1 MHELKPEDVMDILE
15 KMDFFQGKRAGR
27 ELWHEKP
34 FEVQEQDIADFS
46 RDVYTIKLFINIVL
60 SQLREKD
67 AEIERL
73 TAENE
78 FHKSEIEEMSKD
90 RLELHKAI
98 ARMKKYDG
106 QWKKDL
112 ETARA
117 EAITEFAEKLKRFYS
132 NLNGKTCGGS
142 VEYHIDQIAKE
153 MREKV

>member
-1 MHELKPEDVMDILE
+1 MNELKPEDVMRALE
-15 KMDFFQGKRAGR
+15 CHSLEEISTCDDCPYCDTTEAGSCGCVMAKDA
-27 ELWHEKP
+27 L
-34 FEVQEQDIADFS
+34 A
-46 RDVYTIKLFINIVL
+46 L
-60 SQLREKD
+60 LREKD

-117 EAITEFAEKLKRFYS
+117 DAITEFAEKLKERMREVYPADIYDS
-132 NLNGKTCGGS
+132 D
-142 VEYHIDQIAKE
+142 IDQIAYELKGE
-153 MREKV
+153 SK

>member
-1 MHELKPEDVMDILE
+1 MIELKPEDVMDILE
-15 KMDFFQGKRAGR
+15 KMDFFQGQRAGR
-27 ELWHEKP
+27 ELWHGKP

-73 TAENE
+73 TVNMNAYGLTAKNLAKE
-78 FHKSEIEEMSKD
+78 FEDYRADVKMEIAD
-90 RLELHKAI
+90 
-98 ARMKKYDG
+98 
-106 QWKKDL
+106 
-112 ETARA
+112 ARA
-117 EAITEFAEKLKRFYS
+117 DAITEFAEKLKRFYS